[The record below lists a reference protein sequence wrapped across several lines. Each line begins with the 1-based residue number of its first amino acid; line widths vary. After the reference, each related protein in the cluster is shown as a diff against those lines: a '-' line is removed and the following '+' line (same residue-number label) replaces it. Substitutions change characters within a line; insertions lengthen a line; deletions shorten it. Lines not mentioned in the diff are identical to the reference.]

1 MAAVFYLDGKWYDE
15 DPKFLGAMNHVTWFG
30 SSVFDGARSF
40 DGLAPDLD
48 PHCNRLINSAKT
60 LGMIP
65 DRTGEE
71 VAELC
76 RQGIRKLP
84 KETVAYI
91 RPMYMPM
98 NADFMPDPETTKFVL
113 AIHEM
118 PFPEKLGFSACLSSM
133 RRPAPDVA
141 PTDAKAGCLYPNAV
155 RAMREAG
162 SKGFANA
169 VMLDPDGKV
178 AEFANANVWIAKDG
192 VARTPVP
199 NGTFLNGLTRQRVM
213 QLLRDDGVEV
223 EEASLTFEDI
233 LEADEVFNT
242 GNFAK
247 VMPCTR
253 VEDRELQPGPI
264 YQRARRLYFEYAA
277 ETSVF

>member
-1 MAAVFYLDGKWYDE
+1 
-15 DPKFLGAMNHVTWFG
+15 
-30 SSVFDGARSF
+30 
-40 DGLAPDLD
+40 
-48 PHCNRLINSAKT
+48 
-60 LGMIP
+60 
-65 DRTGEE
+65 
-71 VAELC
+71 
-76 RQGIRKLP
+76 
-84 KETVAYI
+84 
-91 RPMYMPM
+91 
-98 NADFMPDPETTKFVL
+98 
-113 AIHEM
+113 
-118 PFPEKLGFSACLSSM
+118 
-133 RRPAPDVA
+133 
-141 PTDAKAGCLYPNAV
+141 
-155 RAMREAG
+155 MREAG